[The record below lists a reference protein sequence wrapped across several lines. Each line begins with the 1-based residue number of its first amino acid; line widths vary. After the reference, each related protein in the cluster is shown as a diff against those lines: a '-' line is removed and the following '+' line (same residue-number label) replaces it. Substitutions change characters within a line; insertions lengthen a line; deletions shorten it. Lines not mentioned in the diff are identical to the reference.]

1 LINKCIFLQ
10 NTVTAIEKLCERH
23 FKILIV
29 DHLQGC
35 FSLTFL
41 LAPKASRSLLW
52 NSSIRSAA
60 APFQRQLWRQ
70 RTTSPGCYAKQ
81 KGKNLLWK
89 PCNDRVMFLQ
99 SNLSIASTVAAMT
112 AAHTSSIEN
121 ETKVFPGSTHSIRGM
136 LAFRRLIWGKTVFKP
151 KSTVVYCWLKLLV
164 YLWFTWFASFEA
176 VDIMWRLL
184 RTHTGHMSIRI
195 NDASIKLGDKNV
207 LLYWRSSSGQT
218 LRRRI
223 NH

>member
-1 LINKCIFLQ
+1 MYLPEKYCNCYWKIMWTALQ
-10 NTVTAIEKLCERH
+10 DSYSRPSSRV
-23 FKILIV
+23 FQP
-29 DHLQGC
+29 HLFACSKG
-35 FSLTFL
+35 FSLDRF
-41 LAPKASRSLLW
+41 LLW

-60 APFQRQLWRQ
+60 APFQRQFWCQ

-136 LAFRRLIWGKTVFKP
+136 LAFRRLIWGKNVFKP

-164 YLWFTWFASFEA
+164 YLRFTWFASFEA

-195 NDASIKLGDKNV
+195 NDASIKLGDNNV